1 MVSWAEHV
9 ASGIR
14 TTINGVEAFYV
25 DRGEGNPVVLVH
37 GWASSSFSWRRN
49 VPALSERFRVIA
61 PDLPGFGLSQRL
73 PGGLDLESVRAF
85 LLDLLESI
93 GVDEFSLVGH
103 SMGGAVSAYV
113 ASMNPDRVRRLV
125 LINPS
130 PFGAGVGR
138 RPFAVELVR
147 HRPLSDIAVRF
158 SVRRSVVR
166 RVLERV
172 YVRKE
177 VLDEETVTGYY
188 ESIRNSGRT
197 LIEAFRLIRSFRIDY
212 LRSLRCPVLFV
223 LGRRDELVPFE
234 LNERLARE
242 LGAEIYVDDG
252 SGHNVHE
259 ENPEEVNRVIADFL
273 SR

>member
-73 PGGLDLESVRAF
+73 LGGLDLESVRAF

-177 VLDEETVTGYY
+177 VLDEETVTEYY